1 MNTGIFYDTFHPKFV
16 FIDSIPLEYNKVGDF
31 LILNLSRAIA
41 GDCTKKICFGLGDKS
56 VGKSTILTA
65 CQNTFGDFIGTF
77 NAEVFSHRDTCIIF
91 QMN

>member
-1 MNTGIFYDTFHPKFV
+1 MNTGIFYDTFDPKFV
-16 FIDSIPLEYNKVGDF
+16 FIIY